1 MKDKA
6 IQLTDNLHGFLLNIK
21 SINEHPYSI
30 GVDVSKLVE
39 DLLTYADDMK
49 QVISEINE
57 VIVEETVPE
66 NDQ

>member
-1 MKDKA
+1 MKEKA

-30 GVDVSKLVE
+30 GVDVNKLVE
-39 DLLTYADDMK
+39 DLLAYAEDMK
-49 QVISEINE
+49 SVINEINE
-57 VIVEETVPE
+57 VEVTDVTPE

>member
-30 GVDVSKLVE
+30 GVDVNKLVE
-39 DLLTYADDMK
+39 DLLAYADDMK
-49 QVISEINE
+49 AVISEINE
-57 VIVEETVPE
+57 VMISEGEETSE
-66 NDQ
+66 H

>member
-1 MKDKA
+1 MKEKA

-30 GVDVSKLVE
+30 GVDVNKLVE
-39 DLLTYADDMK
+39 DLLAYADDMK
-49 QVISEINE
+49 SVISEINE
-57 VIVEETVPE
+57 VVVTDAAPE